1 MDKKKIL
8 VVEDEKAIAD
18 ILVFNLGREGYDT
31 MAAYDGAEGLHKAL
45 TESPDLILLDVMLP
59 EMDGFEVCRRV
70 RAQSDIPIIML
81 TAREEEADKVMG
93 LELGADDYITKPF
106 SMRELMA
113 RVKANMRRTLSG
125 EEREKPQTEAGDG
138 LRISRSSG
146 MVYKNGRALELSA
159 REFDILCFLAASPG
173 RVFSREELM
182 EHVWGYDYY
191 GDLRAV
197 DVAIRRLREKIEP
210 SPSDPKYVRWMLPS
224 AVCAKRSRTSRQ
236 ARSTS
241 LPSAAWA
248 ITLRR
253 AERSAPIHSHGGVIL
268 FRSLHMKLVLILV
281 LMIVSVMAVV
291 GTFLINSVSTFY
303 IDSFYTQMQSVF
315 TTDTIRSMQEAA
327 AAPDAEG
334 LRTIIDAHRSR
345 LGIDDYRNYYILD
358 GEGRFVDGSN
368 PNLSVTRT
376 RNIIAAMA
384 GEAGTRSS
392 VSDSVM
398 DIAVPLDHD
407 GNGTVDYIVYIADDK
422 QEISDLSWRFF
433 QIVMQAMMFGLLAAI
448 LLSFLL
454 SKTITTPIERITEG
468 ARSIAEGNFDQDL
481 GVQSSDEI
489 GELTRSFNYM
499 ARRLKTTVG
508 EVQGER
514 DKLNTL
520 FLHMTDG
527 VAAFTTD
534 GRLIHMNPATENLL
548 GVRMQDSLTFDEMF
562 EDLEM
567 VGSDETAMRTFLTSE
582 ITRRGRVLSVTLAP
596 YGALDGKGGVIAVLH
611 DITEQRRLDDARREF
626 VANVSHELRTPLT
639 AISGWSETLLA
650 GGGEDPEEVMQG
662 LTIIQKEAGRLTR
675 MVEEL
680 LDFARIESGR
690 MKLEVENFDLSIELY
705 EAVYMYENLLR
716 KSGIRL
722 NYDEDVE
729 ANYFVNGDR
738 HRMKQVFLNI
748 LDNAAKYGGDGKRID
763 IRLVRDG
770 GNLVATVRDY
780 GQGIPEAELPFVKEK
795 FYKGSSKQRGSGI
808 GLAVTEEIVALH
820 GGTLDIASAVG
831 EGTTVTV
838 TLPSAKAEEAL
849 GITGAPSRTEEEP

>member
-1 MDKKKIL
+1 
-8 VVEDEKAIAD
+8 
-18 ILVFNLGREGYDT
+18 
-31 MAAYDGAEGLHKAL
+31 
-45 TESPDLILLDVMLP
+45 
-59 EMDGFEVCRRV
+59 
-70 RAQSDIPIIML
+70 
-81 TAREEEADKVMG
+81 
-93 LELGADDYITKPF
+93 
-106 SMRELMA
+106 
-113 RVKANMRRTLSG
+113 
-125 EEREKPQTEAGDG
+125 
-138 LRISRSSG
+138 
-146 MVYKNGRALELSA
+146 
-159 REFDILCFLAASPG
+159 
-173 RVFSREELM
+173 
-182 EHVWGYDYY
+182 
-191 GDLRAV
+191 
-197 DVAIRRLREKIEP
+197 
-210 SPSDPKYVRWMLPS
+210 
-224 AVCAKRSRTSRQ
+224 
-236 ARSTS
+236 
-241 LPSAAWA
+241 
-248 ITLRR
+248 
-253 AERSAPIHSHGGVIL
+253 
-268 FRSLHMKLVLILV
+268 MKLVLILV

-334 LRTIIDAHRSR
+334 LKTIIDAHRSR

-392 VSDSVM
+392 VSDSMM

-626 VANVSHELRTPLT
+626 VANVSHELRTPITVILAECDRAKRKAYT
-639 AISGWSETLLA
+639 RDDFLESVGVIEQQSEHMSQLVQALL
-650 GGGEDPEEVMQG
+650 G
-662 LTIIQKEAGRLTR
+662 LTR
-675 MVEEL
+675 MEHGMDKYPIKRMDLSALACSCCEECPPPPGSH
-680 LDFARIESGR
+680 A
-690 MKLEVENFDLSIELY
+690 EVELDIQPDIQAACNAGLMSR
-705 EAVYMYENLLR
+705 VVVNLL
-716 KSGIRL
+716 
-722 NYDEDVE
+722 
-729 ANYFVNGDR
+729 
-738 HRMKQVFLNI
+738 Q
-748 LDNAAKYGGDGKRID
+748 NAYKYGGEQVRVRVSLHENADGKAVLRVADDGPGIAPED
-763 IRLVRDG
+763 QDKVWQRFWQADPSHGEDG
-770 GNLVATVRDY
+770 GCGLGLAM
-780 GQGIPEAELPFVKEK
+780 VKE
-795 FYKGSSKQRGSGI
+795 
-808 GLAVTEEIVALH
+808 IVQLH
-820 GGTLDIASAVG
+820 GGTMQFESRVG
-831 EGTTVTV
+831 NGTVVTV
-838 TLPSAKAEEAL
+838 ELK
-849 GITGAPSRTEEEP
+849 GGRV

>member
-1 MDKKKIL
+1 
-8 VVEDEKAIAD
+8 
-18 ILVFNLGREGYDT
+18 
-31 MAAYDGAEGLHKAL
+31 
-45 TESPDLILLDVMLP
+45 
-59 EMDGFEVCRRV
+59 
-70 RAQSDIPIIML
+70 
-81 TAREEEADKVMG
+81 
-93 LELGADDYITKPF
+93 
-106 SMRELMA
+106 
-113 RVKANMRRTLSG
+113 
-125 EEREKPQTEAGDG
+125 
-138 LRISRSSG
+138 
-146 MVYKNGRALELSA
+146 
-159 REFDILCFLAASPG
+159 
-173 RVFSREELM
+173 
-182 EHVWGYDYY
+182 
-191 GDLRAV
+191 
-197 DVAIRRLREKIEP
+197 
-210 SPSDPKYVRWMLPS
+210 
-224 AVCAKRSRTSRQ
+224 
-236 ARSTS
+236 
-241 LPSAAWA
+241 
-248 ITLRR
+248 
-253 AERSAPIHSHGGVIL
+253 
-268 FRSLHMKLVLILV
+268 MKLVLILV

-639 AISGWSETLLA
+639 NIRSYTETLLDAA
-650 GGGEDPEEVMQG
+650 GDIPLDTEKQFLGVISSESE
-662 LTIIQKEAGRLTR
+662 R
-675 MVEEL
+675 M
-680 LDFARIESGR
+680 ARIVTDLLTLSRLDYGR
-690 MKLEVENFDLSIELY
+690 MELRMTRFSLSALLHKVADAMKFTAEDSGHELTACPRSRATANASSRSWSTSSRMRSSIRRRADISALRPAR
-705 EAVYMYENLLR
+705 EKKTQCASRCRTTASASRRRMCRACLSAFTAWTRRARAPQAARASALPSRRRSSKSTAVTSSSRANTARARPCTSPCRPTLPPMKRRAEHERRGAFGR
-716 KSGIRL
+716 KHGQEYR
-722 NYDEDVE
+722 
-729 ANYFVNGDR
+729 A
-738 HRMKQVFLNI
+738 HR
-748 LDNAAKYGGDGKRID
+748 ARGA
-763 IRLVRDG
+763 DG
-770 GNLVATVRDY
+770 GAVRGELARRCFGGVARL
-780 GQGIPEAELPFVKEK
+780 GQ
-795 FYKGSSKQRGSGI
+795 
-808 GLAVTEEIVALH
+808 
-820 GGTLDIASAVG
+820 SAA
-831 EGTTVTV
+831 
-838 TLPSAKAEEAL
+838 P
-849 GITGAPSRTEEEP
+849 GA

>member
-1 MDKKKIL
+1 
-8 VVEDEKAIAD
+8 
-18 ILVFNLGREGYDT
+18 
-31 MAAYDGAEGLHKAL
+31 
-45 TESPDLILLDVMLP
+45 
-59 EMDGFEVCRRV
+59 
-70 RAQSDIPIIML
+70 
-81 TAREEEADKVMG
+81 
-93 LELGADDYITKPF
+93 
-106 SMRELMA
+106 
-113 RVKANMRRTLSG
+113 
-125 EEREKPQTEAGDG
+125 
-138 LRISRSSG
+138 
-146 MVYKNGRALELSA
+146 
-159 REFDILCFLAASPG
+159 
-173 RVFSREELM
+173 
-182 EHVWGYDYY
+182 
-191 GDLRAV
+191 
-197 DVAIRRLREKIEP
+197 
-210 SPSDPKYVRWMLPS
+210 
-224 AVCAKRSRTSRQ
+224 
-236 ARSTS
+236 
-241 LPSAAWA
+241 
-248 ITLRR
+248 
-253 AERSAPIHSHGGVIL
+253 
-268 FRSLHMKLVLILV
+268 MKLVLILV

-334 LRTIIDAHRSR
+334 LKTIIDAHRSR

-596 YGALDGKGGVIAVLH
+596 YGALDGKGAHSTWVGNALIEPTAPGTDSYELNRNLVLTPGAIADSEPNLEIENGNIIGAGHASSVG
-611 DITEQRRLDDARREF
+611 RFDDEELFYLESRGISENEARKLVVRGF
-626 VANVSHELRTPLT
+626 FGELVEEIGIP
-639 AISGWSETLLA
+639 AISEHLMNVIDKRLA
-650 GGGEDPEEVMQG
+650 RGESDAIAQVLEE
-662 LTIIQKEAGRLTR
+662 K
-675 MVEEL
+675 
-680 LDFARIESGR
+680 
-690 MKLEVENFDLSIELY
+690 
-705 EAVYMYENLLR
+705 
-716 KSGIRL
+716 
-722 NYDEDVE
+722 
-729 ANYFVNGDR
+729 
-738 HRMKQVFLNI
+738 
-748 LDNAAKYGGDGKRID
+748 
-763 IRLVRDG
+763 
-770 GNLVATVRDY
+770 
-780 GQGIPEAELPFVKEK
+780 
-795 FYKGSSKQRGSGI
+795 
-808 GLAVTEEIVALH
+808 
-820 GGTLDIASAVG
+820 
-831 EGTTVTV
+831 
-838 TLPSAKAEEAL
+838 
-849 GITGAPSRTEEEP
+849 

>member
-1 MDKKKIL
+1 
-8 VVEDEKAIAD
+8 
-18 ILVFNLGREGYDT
+18 
-31 MAAYDGAEGLHKAL
+31 
-45 TESPDLILLDVMLP
+45 
-59 EMDGFEVCRRV
+59 
-70 RAQSDIPIIML
+70 
-81 TAREEEADKVMG
+81 
-93 LELGADDYITKPF
+93 
-106 SMRELMA
+106 
-113 RVKANMRRTLSG
+113 
-125 EEREKPQTEAGDG
+125 
-138 LRISRSSG
+138 
-146 MVYKNGRALELSA
+146 
-159 REFDILCFLAASPG
+159 
-173 RVFSREELM
+173 
-182 EHVWGYDYY
+182 
-191 GDLRAV
+191 
-197 DVAIRRLREKIEP
+197 
-210 SPSDPKYVRWMLPS
+210 
-224 AVCAKRSRTSRQ
+224 
-236 ARSTS
+236 
-241 LPSAAWA
+241 
-248 ITLRR
+248 
-253 AERSAPIHSHGGVIL
+253 
-268 FRSLHMKLVLILV
+268 MKLVLILV

-626 VANVSHELRTPLT
+626 VANVSHELKTPMTTIGGYIDGMLDGT
-639 AISGWSETLLA
+639 IPPEKQQHYMQIVSG
-650 GGGEDPEEVMQG
+650 EVR
-662 LTIIQKEAGRLTR
+662 RL
-675 MVEEL
+675 
-680 LDFARIESGR
+680 S
-690 MKLEVENFDLSIELY
+690 
-705 EAVYMYENLLR
+705 
-716 KSGIRL
+716 
-722 NYDEDVE
+722 
-729 ANYFVNGDR
+729 
-738 HRMKQVFLNI
+738 
-748 LDNAAKYGGDGKRID
+748 
-763 IRLVRDG
+763 RLVR
-770 GNLVATVRDY
+770 NM
-780 GQGIPEAELPFVKEK
+780 
-795 FYKGSSKQRGSGI
+795 
-808 GLAVTEEIVALH
+808 
-820 GGTLDIASAVG
+820 LDIAKLQAMGVEDSRKTRFDLGEELSDVLITFEQKIYNKHLDVRVDLPDKPVWTRAERDSITQVIYNLIDNAIKFCPDGGRLSLRVQSDGGKARVSVENIGPTIDKDELPLLFDRFHKADKSRSADREGWGLGLYIAKTIVG
-831 EGTTVTV
+831 AHGGDIWATSENGVTQFNF
-838 TLPSAKAEEAL
+838 TLPAV
-849 GITGAPSRTEEEP
+849 R

>member
-1 MDKKKIL
+1 
-8 VVEDEKAIAD
+8 
-18 ILVFNLGREGYDT
+18 
-31 MAAYDGAEGLHKAL
+31 
-45 TESPDLILLDVMLP
+45 
-59 EMDGFEVCRRV
+59 
-70 RAQSDIPIIML
+70 
-81 TAREEEADKVMG
+81 
-93 LELGADDYITKPF
+93 
-106 SMRELMA
+106 
-113 RVKANMRRTLSG
+113 
-125 EEREKPQTEAGDG
+125 
-138 LRISRSSG
+138 
-146 MVYKNGRALELSA
+146 
-159 REFDILCFLAASPG
+159 
-173 RVFSREELM
+173 
-182 EHVWGYDYY
+182 
-191 GDLRAV
+191 
-197 DVAIRRLREKIEP
+197 
-210 SPSDPKYVRWMLPS
+210 
-224 AVCAKRSRTSRQ
+224 
-236 ARSTS
+236 
-241 LPSAAWA
+241 
-248 ITLRR
+248 
-253 AERSAPIHSHGGVIL
+253 
-268 FRSLHMKLVLILV
+268 MKLVLILV

-334 LRTIIDAHRSR
+334 LKTIIDAHRSR

-639 AISGWSETLLA
+639 SIVAFADLLSKHRAGADENEAKALA
-650 GGGEDPEEVMQG
+650 GIEANSQALMLMINDILEMSR
-662 LTIIQKEAGRLTR
+662 LDAGRVKL
-675 MVEEL
+675 
-680 LDFARIESGR
+680 S
-690 MKLEVENFDLSIELY
+690 LEVVD
-705 EAVYMYENLLR
+705 VGDVV
-716 KSGIRL
+716 GIVRATVGPL
-722 NYDEDVE
+722 
-729 ANYFVNGDR
+729 
-738 HRMKQVFLNI
+738 
-748 LDNAAKYGGDGKRID
+748 AAKEHLEFTNEVAPDVPLVQGDFDK
-763 IRLVRDG
+763 LVHVLQNLCGNAVKFTPDG
-770 GNLVATVRDY
+770 GTVHL
-780 GQGIPEAELPFVKEK
+780 GAAFHPA
-795 FYKGSSKQRGSGI
+795 SSKDAVDEVWLTVADSGI
-808 GLAVTEEIVALH
+808 GIDAADQERIFEKFVQVDSSSTRRYNGTGLGLAIVREYAEMH
-820 GGTLDIASAVG
+820 GGSVSVESELGQGASFVVRIPVSGPVSRETAEKDEKSGSGPSG
-831 EGTTVTV
+831 ED
-838 TLPSAKAEEAL
+838 LPKGEQS
-849 GITGAPSRTEEEP
+849 